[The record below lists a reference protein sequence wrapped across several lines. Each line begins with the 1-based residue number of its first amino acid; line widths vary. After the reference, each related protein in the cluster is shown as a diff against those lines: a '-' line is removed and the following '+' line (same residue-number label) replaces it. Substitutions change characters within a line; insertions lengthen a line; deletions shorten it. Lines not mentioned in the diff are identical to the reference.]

1 MSALTTPGGI
11 LTVRDP
17 AIVLASG
24 SPRRRQ
30 LLQMVRLSFRV
41 SPAGIE
47 EVPLAGE
54 APPAFASRVAR
65 GKALEVAVREGSTP
79 VLGADT
85 VVEIDGAILGK
96 PDSDRAAER
105 MLRSLSGRVH
115 RVHTAVA
122 LAVGS
127 HCNDLVDT
135 ALVEMMELDQRMI
148 HWYVAS
154 GEPMDKAGAY
164 AIQGLGG
171 LFVGAVKGSPQ
182 TVVGL
187 PIHRLPELFAAAGLD
202 FWSLV
207 QHEKS

>member
-1 MSALTTPGGI
+1 M
-11 LTVRDP
+11 RDP

-30 LLQMVRLSFRV
+30 LLQLVRLPFRV

-47 EVPLAGE
+47 EVPLEGE
-54 APPAFASRVAR
+54 APPAFATRVAR
-65 GKALEVAVREGSTP
+65 GKALEVALRVGSAP

-85 VVEIDGAILGK
+85 VVEIDGTILGK
-96 PDSDRAAER
+96 PDSDRAAEG

-122 LAVGS
+122 LAVGGN
-127 HCNDLVDT
+127 CTDLVDT
-135 ALVEMMELDQRMI
+135 AFVEMMELDQRMI
-148 HWYVAS
+148 QWYVAT

-171 LFVGAVKGSPQ
+171 LFVTSIEGSPQ

-187 PIHRLPELFAAAGLD
+187 PIHRLPELFVAAGLD

-207 QHEKS
+207 QDAES